1 MKKWIALL
9 LACVLCLSICGCGA
23 QADIEDPTESVEST
37 EPTEKFDWSLNGSS
51 NSGCAMDEG
60 ITE

>member
-9 LACVLCLSICGCGA
+9 LACVLCLSVCGCGA
-23 QADIEDPTESVEST
+23 QAAIEETTEST

>member
-23 QADIEDPTESVEST
+23 QATTIEETTEST

-51 NSGCAMDEG
+51 NSGCAMDEVSS
-60 ITE
+60 E